1 VSFQDEHHFFKEGIR
16 IMKKYA
22 AFIIAAVVC
31 LLMSITVAYALSPQ
45 ESLKKNFPAVPFDT
59 ITPSHI
65 PGLYEVIAGQQIFYY
80 APDSE
85 CIVGGPIVMKGGRNL
100 TEEKFRVLEQKRL
113 SAMAQK
119 LKELPLDKAL
129 KIGSG
134 KNTVIEITD
143 PDCSFCRRA
152 AQFFQGR
159 TDVTKYIFFYP
170 LDMHKDAGTKIRYIL
185 CAKDKVN
192 AYEDVM
198 AGKHDDMKFQ
208 VCNDSAVEALVKAHK
223 ETALAL
229 GVTGTP
235 LFFINGQPV
244 MGANI
249 PLIEKLL
256 GDGK

>member
-1 VSFQDEHHFFKEGIR
+1 
-16 IMKKYA
+16 MKKNS
-22 AFIIAAVVC
+22 AFIIAAVAC
-31 LLMSITVAYALSPQ
+31 LLTSFSVAFALTPQ
-45 ESLKKNFPAVPFDT
+45 ESLKKNFPAIAVDSV
-59 ITPSHI
+59 TPSNI
-65 PGLYEVIAGQQIFYY
+65 NGLYEVIAGRQIFYY
-80 APDSE
+80 APDAE
-85 CIVGGPIVMKGGRNL
+85 CIVGGPIIMKGGRNL
-100 TEEKFRVLEQKRL
+100 TEEKNQALEQKRL

-134 KNTVIEITD
+134 KNTVIEITN
-143 PDCSFCRRA
+143 PDCSYCRRA

-159 TDVTKYIFFYP
+159 TDVTKYIFYFP
-170 LDMHKDAGTKIRYIL
+170 LAMYKDAEAKIRHIL
-185 CAKDKVN
+185 CAKDKAK
-192 AYEDVM
+192 AYEDAM
-198 AGKHDDMKFQ
+198 TGKLDDMKFQ
-208 VCNDSAVEALVKAHK
+208 ACNDSDVDALIKVHSEATMK
-223 ETALAL
+223 L

>member
-1 VSFQDEHHFFKEGIR
+1 
-16 IMKKYA
+16 MKKNS
-22 AFIIAAVVC
+22 AFIIAAVAC
-31 LLMSITVAYALSPQ
+31 LLTSFSVAFALTPQ

-59 ITPSHI
+59 ITPSNI

-100 TEEKFRVLEQKRL
+100 TEEKFRVL
-113 SAMAQK
+113 MAQK

-185 CAKDKVN
+185 CAKDKVKT
-192 AYEDVM
+192 YEDVM

-208 VCNDSAVEALVKAHK
+208 VCNDSAVEALVKVHK

-256 GDGK
+256 GGGK

>member
-1 VSFQDEHHFFKEGIR
+1 
-16 IMKKYA
+16 MKKNS
-22 AFIIAAVVC
+22 AFMIAAVVC
-31 LLMSITVAYALSPQ
+31 LLMSVSVAFALSPQ
-45 ESLKKNFPAVPFDT
+45 ESLKKNFPTMAVDSV
-59 ITPSHI
+59 TPSNI

-80 APDSE
+80 APDAE
-85 CIVGGPIVMKGGRNL
+85 CIVGGPIIMKGGLNL
-100 TEEKFRVLEQKRL
+100 TEEKFQALEQKRL

-134 KNTVIEITD
+134 KNTVIEITN
-143 PDCSFCRRA
+143 PDCSYCRRA

-159 TDVTKYIFFYP
+159 TDVTKYVFYFP
-170 LDMHKDAGTKIRYIL
+170 LPMYKNAEQKIRHIL
-185 CAKDKVN
+185 CAKDKAK
-192 AYEDVM
+192 AYQEAM
-198 AGKHDDMKFQ
+198 SGKLDDMKFE
-208 VCNDSAVEALVKAHK
+208 VCNDSDVDALIKAHTEATMK
-223 ETALAL
+223 L

>member
-1 VSFQDEHHFFKEGIR
+1 MNLKRKGEIG
-16 IMKKYA
+16 IMKKNLAVLLSGILCALLA
-22 AFIIAAVVC
+22 ASTAF
-31 LLMSITVAYALSPQ
+31 ALTPE
-45 ESLKKNFPAVPFDT
+45 ESLKKNFPAIPFDT
-59 ITPSHI
+59 MTPSNI
-65 PGLYEVIAGQQIFYY
+65 PGLYEVTAGQQIFYY
-80 APDSE
+80 APSAE
-85 CIVGGPIVMKGGRNL
+85 SIVGGPIVTKEGRNL
-100 TEEKFRVLEQKRL
+100 TEEKFQVLEQKRL
-113 SAMAQK
+113 AAIALK
-119 LKELPLDKAL
+119 LKDIPLDKAL

-143 PDCSFCRRA
+143 PDCTFCRRA

-170 LDMHKDAGTKIRYIL
+170 LPMNQNSEPKIRYIL
-185 CAKDKVN
+185 CARDKAK

-208 VCNDSAVEALVKAHK
+208 VCNDRAVEDLAKLHK

-244 MGANI
+244 IGANI
-249 PLIEKLL
+249 PVIEKLL
-256 GDGK
+256 GGAK

>member
-1 VSFQDEHHFFKEGIR
+1 MSFQDKHHFYKEGIP
-16 IMKKYA
+16 IVKKYA
-22 AFIIAAVVC
+22 ASMMTAVVC
-31 LLMSITVAYALSPQ
+31 LLMPISVVFALTPE
-45 ESLKKNFPAVPFDT
+45 ESLRKNFPAVPFNT
-59 ITPSHI
+59 ITPSNI
-65 PGLYEVIAGQQIFYY
+65 PGLYEVTADQRIFYY
-80 APDSE
+80 APDAES
-85 CIVGGPIVMKGGRNL
+85 IVGGPIVTKDGRNL
-100 TEEKFRVLEQKRL
+100 TGEKFRALEHKRL

-119 LKELPLDKAL
+119 IKDLPLDKAL

-152 AQFFQGR
+152 SEFFQRR

-185 CAKDKVN
+185 CAQDKAK
-192 AYEDVM
+192 AYGDVM

-208 VCNDSAVEALVKAHK
+208 VCNDSDVDALIKIHK
-223 ETALAL
+223 EAITRL

-235 LFFINGQPV
+235 LFFINGEPV

-256 GDGK
+256 GGGK

>member
-1 VSFQDEHHFFKEGIR
+1 
-16 IMKKYA
+16 MKRKS
-22 AFIIAAVVC
+22 AFIIVAVVC
-31 LLMSITVAYALSPQ
+31 LLMSVSVVFALSPQ
-45 ESLKKNFPAVPFDT
+45 ESLKKNFPT
-59 ITPSHI
+59 IVVDSITSSNI

-80 APDSE
+80 APDAE

-100 TEEKFRVLEQKRL
+100 TEEKYQELEQKRL
-113 SAMAQK
+113 SAMVQK

-134 KNTVIEITD
+134 KNTVIEITN
-143 PDCSFCRRA
+143 PDCSYCRRA

-159 TDVTKYIFFYP
+159 TDVTKYIFFSP
-170 LDMHKDAGTKIRYIL
+170 LAMYKNAEPKIRHIL
-185 CAKDKVN
+185 CAKDKVK
-192 AYEDVM
+192 AYQDAM
-198 AGKHDDMKFQ
+198 AGKLDDMKFQ
-208 VCNDSAVEALVKAHK
+208 VCNDSNVDALIKMHNEATMK
-223 ETALAL
+223 L

-256 GDGK
+256 SGGK

>member
-1 VSFQDEHHFFKEGIR
+1 
-16 IMKKYA
+16 MKKNLAVLMVGILCVFLSVSA
-22 AFIIAAVVC
+22 A
-31 LLMSITVAYALSPQ
+31 LALTPE
-45 ESLKKNFPAVPFDT
+45 ESLKKNFPAISFESM
-59 ITPSHI
+59 TPSNI
-65 PGLYEVIAGQQIFYY
+65 PGLYEVTADRQIFYY
-80 APDSE
+80 APGAES
-85 CIVGGPIVMKGGRNL
+85 IVGGPIVTKDGRNL
-100 TEEKFRVLEQKRL
+100 TDEKFQAMELKRL
-113 SAMAQK
+113 STIAKK
-119 LKELPLDKAL
+119 LKDVPLDKAL

-143 PDCSFCRRA
+143 PDCSYCRRA

-170 LDMHKDAGTKIRYIL
+170 LPMNKDSGPKIRYIL
-185 CAKDKVN
+185 CAKDKAK

-198 AGKHDDMKFQ
+198 AGKMDDMKFQ
-208 VCNDSAVEALVKAHK
+208 VCNDGAVEALAKVHQ

-235 LFFINGQPV
+235 LFFINDQPV

-256 GDGK
+256 GGGR

>member
-1 VSFQDEHHFFKEGIR
+1 
-16 IMKKYA
+16 MKKNLAVLMVGILCVFLSVSA
-22 AFIIAAVVC
+22 A
-31 LLMSITVAYALSPQ
+31 LALTPE
-45 ESLKKNFPAVPFDT
+45 ESLKKNFPAISFESM
-59 ITPSHI
+59 TPSNI
-65 PGLYEVIAGQQIFYY
+65 PGLYEVTADRRIFYY
-80 APDSE
+80 APDAES
-85 CIVGGPIVMKGGRNL
+85 IVGGPIVTKDGRNL
-100 TEEKFRVLEQKRL
+100 TDEKFQAMELKRL
-113 SAMAQK
+113 SAIAKK
-119 LKELPLDKAL
+119 LKDVPLDKAL

-143 PDCSFCRRA
+143 PDCSYCRRA

-170 LDMHKDAGTKIRYIL
+170 LPMNKDSEPKIRYIL
-185 CAKDKVN
+185 CAKDKAK

-198 AGKHDDMKFQ
+198 AGKMDDMKFQ
-208 VCNDSAVEALVKAHK
+208 VCNDGAVEALAKVHQ

-235 LFFINGQPV
+235 LFFINDQPV

-256 GDGK
+256 GVGK

>member
-1 VSFQDEHHFFKEGIR
+1 
-16 IMKKYA
+16 MKKNYSA
-22 AFIIAAVVC
+22 MIAAVVC
-31 LLMSITVAYALSPQ
+31 LLMSVSVAFALSPQ
-45 ESLKKNFPAVPFDT
+45 ESLKKNFPTIAVDSV
-59 ITPSHI
+59 TPSNI

-80 APDSE
+80 APDAE

-100 TEEKFRVLEQKRL
+100 TDEKFQAMEQKRL
-113 SAMAQK
+113 SEIAKK
-119 LKELPLDKAL
+119 LKDIQLDKAL

-170 LDMHKDAGTKIRYIL
+170 LDMHKDAGPKIRYIL
-185 CAKDKVN
+185 CAKEKAK

-198 AGKHDDMKFQ
+198 AGKMDDMKFQ
-208 VCNDSAVEALVKAHK
+208 VCNDSAVEALAKLHK

-256 GDGK
+256 GGGK

>member
-1 VSFQDEHHFFKEGIR
+1 
-16 IMKKYA
+16 MKKNLTVLMVGILCM
-22 AFIIAAVVC
+22 FLSVSVV
-31 LLMSITVAYALSPQ
+31 LALTPE
-45 ESLKKNFPAVPFDT
+45 ESLKKNFPAISFDSM
-59 ITPSHI
+59 TPSNI
-65 PGLYEVIAGQQIFYY
+65 PGLYEVTAGRQIFYY
-80 APDSE
+80 APGAESV
-85 CIVGGPIVMKGGRNL
+85 VGGPIVTKDGRNL
-100 TEEKFRVLEQKRL
+100 TDEKFQAMEQKRL
-113 SAMAQK
+113 LAIAKK
-119 LKELPLDKAL
+119 LKDIPLDKAL

-143 PDCSFCRRA
+143 PDCTFCRKA

-170 LDMHKDAGTKIRYIL
+170 LAMNKDSEPKIRYIL
-185 CAKDKVN
+185 CAKDKAK

-208 VCNDSAVEALVKAHK
+208 VCNDSAVEALAKAHK

-235 LFFINGQPV
+235 LFFINDQPV
-244 MGANI
+244 LGANI

-256 GDGK
+256 GGGK